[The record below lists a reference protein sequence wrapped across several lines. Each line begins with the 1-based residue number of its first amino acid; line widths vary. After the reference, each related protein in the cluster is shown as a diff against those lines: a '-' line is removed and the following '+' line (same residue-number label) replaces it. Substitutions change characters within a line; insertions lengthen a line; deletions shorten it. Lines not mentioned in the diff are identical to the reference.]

1 MINFIVKGEEMLGG
15 FKLRHWKK
23 TIASVT
29 FASSLLLSGCMNG
42 ETPEQEIFETLEK
55 VVDLE
60 ESFEAQQEPLLELE
74 QKEKQIY
81 DEIIT
86 LGMKEFDQIVKLAEE
101 GSSLVEQ
108 RKEAMTA
115 EKESIETARK
125 QFEEVKT
132 SIESLDDEDLKKEGQ
147 NLYQLMEK
155 RYEAYMTLSNH
166 YMEAI
171 ELDKELYELFQKE
184 DLTLEELQLQIN
196 KINELLVKIKESNQ
210 AFNEFTEQYNEA
222 KFTFYKNA
230 GLNVEY
236 KN

>member
-1 MINFIVKGEEMLGG
+1 M
-15 FKLRHWKK
+15 RHWKR
-23 TIASVT
+23 TVASLT
-29 FASSLLLSGCMNG
+29 LASSLLLTGCING

-60 ESFEAQQEPLLELE
+60 ESFEAQQAPLLDLE

-86 LGMKEFDQIVKLAEE
+86 LGMKEFDQIVKLAQE
-101 GSSLVEQ
+101 GSSLVEK
-108 RKEAMTA
+108 REEAMMA
-115 EKESIETARK
+115 EKESIEAARE

-132 SIESLDDEDLKKEGQ
+132 SIESLDDEDLKKEAQ
-147 NLYQLMEK
+147 SLYQLMEK
-155 RYEAYMTLSNH
+155 RYEAYMTLSGH

-171 ELDKELYELFQKE
+171 QLDKELYALFQKE

-222 KFTFYKNA
+222 KFSFYKNA

>member
-1 MINFIVKGEEMLGG
+1 M
-15 FKLRHWKK
+15 RYWKK
-23 TIASVT
+23 TIATVT
-29 FASSLLLSGCMNG
+29 LAGSLLLSGCIKG
-42 ETPEQEIFETLEK
+42 ETPEQEIFKTLEK
-55 VVDLE
+55 VVDVE
-60 ESFEAQQEPLLELE
+60 ESFEAQQEPLLDLE

-101 GSSLVEQ
+101 GFSLVEQ
-108 RKEAMTA
+108 REEAMKS
-115 EKESIETARK
+115 EKESIENARK

-132 SIESLDDEDLKKEGQ
+132 SIESLDDEDLKREAQ
-147 NLYQLMEK
+147 SLYQLMEK
-155 RYEAYMTLSNH
+155 RYEAYMTLYDH

-171 ELDKELYELFQKE
+171 GLDKELYKLFQKE

-210 AFNEFTEQYNEA
+210 AFNDFTEQYNEA